1 MTRQGRCL
9 DATQAPVNILDRLE
23 GLSKVVPPEVMEQ
36 ALSETG
42 MSGQRSCK
50 LSHRVMLWIVL
61 AMGLLTHLPIRQVFK
76 HAHECGPTKRR
87 LRAATSARRVSVWVS
102 NPCGGSS
109 KLVVHPLATPETPG
123 AFYKG
128 YRLMGIDG
136 TVMDVPDSPANE
148 ERFGRSSGGR
158 GDAAFPQIRKLSL
171 VELGTHVETALA
183 IGGYHDS
190 EQKLV
195 VQLFDKIPDDALL
208 LEDRNFFSYD
218 HWKELDSRGVKLL
231 VRIKSNMIL
240 KPIER
245 LPDGSCLAKI
255 YPSSY
260 DRDKDR
266 KGIVVRVI
274 EYTLD
279 DPLRTGH
286 GETHRLLTNL
296 LDYMM
301 FPAMELICLYHE
313 RWEEEQV
320 YDEQKTHQD
329 PRRPTKPAHFRSQ
342 TPEGVEQEIYALSL
356 AHFVVRALMLEA
368 AKQENQDADRLSFTG
383 CFQILQAQ
391 LPECQSSTPAE
402 LEQWYRLLLEEMA
415 QSAPS
420 RAAIGSTRRVV
431 EQDVEV
437 RQETSRASRP
447 TDAYENL
454 CSVSGYHLTNGIGLN
469 PEEGHRRIVAPGF
482 ILEADHSDRQP
493 GQHER
498 RISHNAMSLMPG
510 ARYSSDLA
518 SMLSPCQFPGKL
530 PEILESRSQ

>member
-1 MTRQGRCL
+1 MTRQGRCW

-42 MSGQRSCK
+42 MSGPRSCK

-61 AMGLLTHLPIRQVFK
+61 AMGWLTHLPIRQVFK
-76 HAHECGPTKRR
+76 HARRMRPHEKTPSRSHLCEPRQR
-87 LRAATSARRVSVWVS
+87 LGVEPVRRVFE
-102 NPCGGSS
+102 
-109 KLVVHPLATPETPG
+109 LVVHPLATPETPG
-123 AFYKG
+123 AFSKG

-148 ERFGRSSGGR
+148 ERFGRRSGGR
-158 GDAAFPQIRKLSL
+158 GDAAFPQIRKLSR

-195 VQLFDKIPDDALL
+195 VQLFDKIPDDALW

-231 VRIKSNMIL
+231 VRIKSNRIL

-266 KGIVVRVI
+266 KGIVLRGI

-286 GETHRLLTNL
+286 GETHR
-296 LDYMM
+296 
-301 FPAMELICLYHE
+301 
-313 RWEEEQV
+313 
-320 YDEQKTHQD
+320 
-329 PRRPTKPAHFRSQ
+329 
-342 TPEGVEQEIYALSL
+342 
-356 AHFVVRALMLEA
+356 
-368 AKQENQDADRLSFTG
+368 
-383 CFQILQAQ
+383 
-391 LPECQSSTPAE
+391 
-402 LEQWYRLLLEEMA
+402 
-415 QSAPS
+415 
-420 RAAIGSTRRVV
+420 
-431 EQDVEV
+431 
-437 RQETSRASRP
+437 
-447 TDAYENL
+447 
-454 CSVSGYHLTNGIGLN
+454 
-469 PEEGHRRIVAPGF
+469 
-482 ILEADHSDRQP
+482 
-493 GQHER
+493 
-498 RISHNAMSLMPG
+498 
-510 ARYSSDLA
+510 
-518 SMLSPCQFPGKL
+518 
-530 PEILESRSQ
+530 